1 MDQETT
7 DFLENEIPLIVK
19 KSNGCDTFGGS
30 RWVQIK
36 SSIGSSDPIM
46 ELKQQLK
53 LAGPLCLVGF
63 LQYSLELIS
72 VMFVGRLGEA
82 SLAAA
87 SMATSFASV
96 TGFSFMLGMGSALET
111 LCGQAYGAEQYR
123 MLGIHTQR
131 AMLVLVYIAIPISI
145 IWTFT
150 GTIFIWFGQDLEI
163 STLAGSYARWLI
175 PSIFPYGILQCQLR
189 FLQTQSKTK
198 LLMISTGFTSF
209 VHIIVCW
216 ILVFKIGLGCQ
227 GAALSCAVSYWTNVL
242 VLSIYIKFSSDF
254 QKTWTG
260 FCKEGV
266 TNLGEFLVL
275 GIPSALMV
283 CLENWSYEFLVFMSG
298 LLPNPKLET
307 SMMSVSLTTS
317 SVIFRIPYGFGSAVS
332 TRVSNELGAGKPQAA
347 QLAARVVMF
356 LAITE
361 GILVSL
367 FLVSMRQIW
376 GYLFTNE
383 EEVVSYMSKVM
394 PVLALSNFMD
404 GIQGVLSGTVRGCGW
419 QKIGA
424 TVNLGAYYIIGLPC
438 SAILTFILHY
448 GGMVTRKSHFYYKF
462 LVNYSALFLFF
473 MQGLWMGIIGGSGL
487 QAILLFVIT
496 ARTNW
501 EQQAINARNRVF
513 GTTLSK

>member
-1 MDQETT
+1 MDQETPKN
-7 DFLENEIPLIVK
+7 LVEVPLLVQK
-19 KSNGCDTFGGS
+19 PRGVFGG
-30 RWVQIK
+30 RWVTSIA
-36 SSIGSSDPIM
+36 SSEPMM

-53 LAGPLCLVGF
+53 LAGPLCLVSF
-63 LQYSLELIS
+63 LQYSLEIIS
-72 VMFVGRLGEA
+72 VMFVGRLGEL
-82 SLAAA
+82 SLSVA
-87 SMATSFASV
+87 SMASSFASV

-111 LCGQAYGAEQYR
+111 LCGQAYGSEQYR

-131 AMLVLVYIAIPISI
+131 AMLVLMLMAIPVSI

-150 GTIFIWFGQDLEI
+150 GTIFTWLGQDLEI
-163 STLAGSYARWLI
+163 STLAGSYTRWLI
-175 PSIFPYGILQCQLR
+175 PSIFPYGILQCQFR

-198 LLMISTGFTSF
+198 VLMISTGFTSF
-209 VHIIVCW
+209 VHILVCW

-227 GAALSCAVSYWTNVL
+227 GAALSCAISYWTNVL
-242 VLSIYIKFSSDF
+242 VLSVYIKFSPDF
-254 QKTWTG
+254 EKTWTG

-275 GIPSALMV
+275 SIPSALMV
-283 CLENWSYEFLVFMSG
+283 CLEYWSYEFLVLMSG

-332 TRVSNELGAGKPQAA
+332 TRVSNELGAGKPRAA

-356 LAITE
+356 LAVTE
-361 GILVSL
+361 GVLVSL
-367 FLVSMRQIW
+367 FLVSIRDIW

-404 GIQGVLSGTVRGCGW
+404 GIQGVLSGTARGCGW

-424 TVNLGAYYIIGLPC
+424 AVNLGAYYIIGLPC
-438 SAILTFILHY
+438 SAILTFLLHY
-448 GGMVTRKSHFYYKF
+448 GGM
-462 LVNYSALFLFF
+462 
-473 MQGLWMGIIGGSGL
+473 GLWIGIIGGSGL
-487 QAILLFVIT
+487 QAILLLVIT
-496 ARTNW
+496 MRTNW

-513 GTTLSK
+513 GTSLPK

>member
-1 MDQETT
+1 MDQETPQNV
-7 DFLENEIPLIVK
+7 LEIPLILQ
-19 KSNGCDTFGGS
+19 KSRGGFIS
-30 RWVQIK
+30 GIA
-36 SSIGSSDPIM
+36 SSDPIV

-53 LAGPLCLVGF
+53 LAGPLCLVSF
-63 LQYSLELIS
+63 LQYSLEIIS
-72 VMFVGRLGEA
+72 VMFVGRLGEL
-82 SLAAA
+82 SLSVA

-96 TGFSFMLGMGSALET
+96 TGFSFMLGMGGALET

-131 AMLVLVYIAIPISI
+131 AMLVLMLMAIPISI
-145 IWTFT
+145 IWSNTT
-150 GTIFIWFGQDLEI
+150 TIFTLFGQDLEI
-163 STLAGSYARWLI
+163 STLAGSYTRWLI

-198 LLMISTGFTSF
+198 VLMISTGFTSL
-209 VHIIVCW
+209 VHILVCW

-242 VLSIYIKFSSDF
+242 VLTVYIKFSPDF
-254 QKTWTG
+254 EKTWTG

-275 GIPSALMV
+275 SIPSALMV
-283 CLENWSYEFLVFMSG
+283 CLEYWSYEFLVFMSG

-347 QLAARVVMF
+347 RLAARVVMF

-361 GILVSL
+361 GVLVSL
-367 FLVSMRQIW
+367 FLVSIRHVW

-404 GIQGVLSGTVRGCGW
+404 GIQGVLSGTARGCGW

-424 TVNLGAYYIIGLPC
+424 AVNLGAYYIIGLPC

-448 GGMVTRKSHFYYKF
+448 GGM
-462 LVNYSALFLFF
+462 
-473 MQGLWMGIIGGSGL
+473 GLWMGIIGGSGL

-496 ARTNW
+496 MRTNW

-513 GTTLSK
+513 GSSSLK